1 MANTVFLLNLNNTFE
16 DWVSVTNNLA
26 KENNDLAANNYVKPT
41 GTLYLNDPSLGLQV
55 ANVAVIAG
63 QLQVQGTGSSAYIQN
78 NLRVDQQ
85 VYFTNTTL
93 GLTNAGPSIFSG
105 LITANSTGTGLLVSN
120 NATINGFANINSVI
134 ANTVTSSVIN
144 VNTLN
149 SAYVNAAFLHANT
162 GFSKANAANVLA
174 QAAFNHAN
182 GSYTHAN
189 AAFDLANTKF
199 AAGGGTVDGTV
210 SITGG
215 LTVGGNFTI
224 NGVTITDSN
233 TFTLRAN
240 TGTNDGQSS
249 YLVINRR
256 SGMSPASMNAEIR
269 WNDANSYWDLRDV
282 NSSNTTT
289 YNQII
294 TTKHVDNSVLSTNTF
309 NVATSF
315 AANTILRYAQANY
328 NATNAAFVH
337 ANASYDYANTVNNY
351 AHGAYAFANTT
362 NVTLT
367 LYVANTERYAQSAYQ
382 HANSGFNHA
391 NAAYL
396 TANSAQSNT
405 IIIQGVDTWQNTRIT
420 AVDTYAASGYSQAN
434 AANQYAHSAYS
445 QANATNNI
453 TFSAY
458 THANAAFVH
467 ANASFAAAN
476 NVFPQVQP
484 AFAQANAATIL
495 AQAAFET
502 ANLSVTTN
510 ATQNTRLTVV
520 ETFSTSGYGQANVA
534 TTLAQAAFNS
544 ANSSAAALQSVQLR
558 AYKEYVNTATVT
570 TSTYAINLADSN
582 IFNLT
587 LGTNTTL
594 SFTGAPTSGNLFSV
608 TLILTQDV
616 TGGRVVTLP
625 TAKYSDGIA
634 PALSVGPNATD
645 VLTYFTFNG
654 GSTYFGAFAMANAY

>member
-26 KENNDLAANNYVKPT
+26 KENNDIAANNYIKPT
-41 GTLYLNDPSLGLQV
+41 GTLYLNDPTLGLQV

-105 LITANSTGTGLLVSN
+105 LITANSSNTGLLVSN

-149 SAYVNAAFLHANT
+149 SLYVNAAFLHANT
-162 GFSKANAANVLA
+162 GFSKANAANILA
-174 QAAFNHAN
+174 QAAFYHAN
-182 GSYTHAN
+182 AGFVHAN

-199 AAGGGTVDGTV
+199 DADGGTVDGTV

-249 YLVINRR
+249 YFVINRI

-282 NSSNTTT
+282 NSPNTTT

-315 AANTILRYAQANY
+315 AANTILRYAQAGY
-328 NATNAAFVH
+328 NATNAAFIH
-337 ANASYDYANTVNNY
+337 ANASYDYANTVNAY

-362 NVTLT
+362 NVTIT
-367 LYVANTERYAQSAYQ
+367 LYAANTERYAQSSYQ
-382 HANSGFNHA
+382 HANSGFNHS

-405 IIIQGVDTWQNTRIT
+405 IITQGVDTWQNTRIT

-458 THANAAFVH
+458 THANAAYVH

-484 AFAQANAATIL
+484 AFAQANAATLL
-495 AQAAFET
+495 AQAAFNT
-502 ANLSVTTN
+502 ANLSVGTN
-510 ATQNTRLTVV
+510 ATQNTRLTAV
-520 ETFSTSGYGQANVA
+520 ETYSTSGYGQANVA
-534 TTLAQAAFNS
+534 TNLAQAAFNS
-544 ANSSAAALQSVQLR
+544 ANASAAALQSVQLR

-570 TSTYAINLADSN
+570 TATYALNLADSN
-582 IFNLT
+582 IFNIT
-587 LGTNTTL
+587 LGASTTL

-634 PALSVGPNATD
+634 PALSIGANATD
-645 VLTYFTFNG
+645 VLTYFTFDG

>member
-41 GTLYLNDPSLGLQV
+41 GTLYLNDPTLGLQV

-105 LITANSTGTGLLVSN
+105 LLTANSSNTGLLVSN

-149 SAYVNAAFLHANT
+149 SLYVNAAFLHANT

-174 QAAFNHAN
+174 QASFNHAN
-182 GSYTHAN
+182 AGFNHAN

-199 AAGGGTVDGTV
+199 AAAGGTVDGTV

-282 NSSNTTT
+282 NSPNTTT

-315 AANTILRYAQANY
+315 AANTILRYAQAGY
-328 NATNAAFVH
+328 NATNASFVH
-337 ANASYDYANTVNNY
+337 ANASFDYANTVNAY
-351 AHGAYAFANTT
+351 AHGAYAFSNTV
-362 NVTLT
+362 NVYT
-367 LYVANTERYAQSAYQ
+367 ASTERYAQSAYQ

-484 AFAQANAATIL
+484 AFAQANAATLL
-495 AQAAFET
+495 AQAAFNT
-502 ANLSVTTN
+502 ANLAVATD
-510 ATQNTRLTVV
+510 ATQNTRLTAV
-520 ETFSTSGYGQANVA
+520 ETYSTAGYGQANSA
-534 TTLAQAAFNS
+534 TNLAQAAFNS

-558 AYKEYVNTATVT
+558 AYKEYVNTATIT
-570 TSTYAINLADSN
+570 TATYALNLADSN

-587 LGTNTTL
+587 IGANTTL

-608 TLILTQDV
+608 TLIMTQDV
-616 TGGRVVTLP
+616 TGGRIVTLP

-634 PALSVGPNATD
+634 PALSIGPNSTD